1 MAQDHYEILQVH
13 PRADSEAISA
23 AYARLRA
30 LYDPEQLDGAAD
42 ELVELARLKRDQIER
57 AYAVLSDPVRRA
69 SFDAELTTALP
80 ARPAGSVAR
89 EPAPQEDLLL
99 DYGPLPPARR
109 AERSRDFDGQP
120 VRFPPADGRAPHA
133 SARRPTMLIAFAG
146 LLVLAIAISLVVTA
160 GGQPPAGAQAPAPS
174 ATASS
179 FDQFEAQIPALR
191 SAAEQ
196 NP

>member
-89 EPAPQEDLLL
+89 EPAPQEELLL
-99 DYGPLPPARR
+99 DYRPLPPARR
-109 AERSRDFDGQP
+109 AERSR
-120 VRFPPADGRAPHA
+120 
-133 SARRPTMLIAFAG
+133 AFEG
-146 LLVLAIAISLVVTA
+146 
-160 GGQPPAGAQAPAPS
+160 
-174 ATASS
+174 
-179 FDQFEAQIPALR
+179 QIPALR

-196 NP
+196 NPNDPQAWIDYGDLLYNSAEIVRENAPQSAIYQQRLPRWLEATQAYTRALALEPDNALTRADLGASACF